1 MCEIQRSSNSKA
13 MTTINVT
20 QEDIERGK
28 RNSCFQCPLVYAI
41 SRALDCGVHV
51 HRNCFFVRD
60 ELDDYSLPQSAI
72 DFIAAFDAGEK
83 VEPFSFE
90 VEV

>member
-1 MCEIQRSSNSKA
+1 MKIE
-13 MTTINVT
+13 VT

-28 RNSCFQCPLVYAI
+28 RCDGLICPISQAVKRATGNTVCVSQNYFFLL
-41 SRALDCGVHV
+41 SRASSM
-51 HRNCFFVRD
+51 
-60 ELDDYSLPQSAI
+60 DDFKLPQPAI
-72 DFIAAFDAGEK
+72 DFIAAFDAGQP